1 MKNINYHFNLR
12 FPSDFYDQEVKSE
25 IIGFIRG
32 FYYGRSSCGKDAC
45 SEEESI
51 SYLNEIVLFEVYD
64 IQFVKFNQERKEGE
78 KEIELTVNIDI
89 DVTDK
94 SPYLPM

>member
-1 MKNINYHFNLR
+1 M
-12 FPSDFYDQEVKSE
+12 
-25 IIGFIRG
+25 
-32 FYYGRSSCGKDAC
+32 
-45 SEEESI
+45 I
-51 SYLNEIVLFEVYD
+51 SYLKEIVLFEVYD

-94 SPYLPM
+94 SPYPPM

>member
-25 IIGFIRG
+25 IISFIRG

-45 SEEESI
+45 SEEELI
-51 SYLNEIVLFEVYD
+51 SYLKEIVLFEVMTSNSWYLTR
-64 IQFVKFNQERKEGE
+64 KERKE
-78 KEIELTVNIDI
+78 KRRL
-89 DVTDK
+89 
-94 SPYLPM
+94 S

>member
-12 FPSDFYDQEVKSE
+12 FHFLIIKVRRKSE

-45 SEEESI
+45 SEEELI
-51 SYLNEIVLFEVYD
+51 SYLKEIVLFEVYD

-89 DVTDK
+89 RCDG
-94 SPYLPM
+94 